1 MIDSR
6 ECLSIEDSGV
16 ILVRASGSTWI
27 TYKCIAMKRILSKYI
42 YSAYTKHVASLS
54 VDPSFKPADRAKL
67 KGYYQKWPD
76 AK

>member
-42 YSAYTKHVASLS
+42 YIVLILNMLLH
-54 VDPSFKPADRAKL
+54 F
-67 KGYYQKWPD
+67 Q
-76 AK
+76 